1 MTCSP
6 NGIWIFWQIYLLID
20 KFNANK
26 AGVIG
31 MADFA
36 QFFEVNPEYLLIFLI
51 AKPDLLSSSKKSF
64 AEDFLNVDRKMT
76 ER

>member
-1 MTCSP
+1 
-6 NGIWIFWQIYLLID
+6 
-20 KFNANK
+20 
-26 AGVIG
+26 